1 MNYHICHIHTG
12 FHPLVHHLTSD
23 AHSRD
28 RTVLSVFIG
37 SGYTL
42 GTRDEHRVDRILV
55 LMELLF
61 YERNRQ

>member
-28 RTVLSVFIG
+28 RTVLSIFIG

-42 GTRDEHRVDRILV
+42 GTRDEHKPSGQNPCPHGASV
-55 LMELLF
+55 L
-61 YERNRQ
+61 